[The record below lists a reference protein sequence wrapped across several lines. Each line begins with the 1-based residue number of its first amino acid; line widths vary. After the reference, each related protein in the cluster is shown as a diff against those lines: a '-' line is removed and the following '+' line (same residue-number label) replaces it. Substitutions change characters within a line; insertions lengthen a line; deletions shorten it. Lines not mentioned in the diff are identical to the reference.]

1 MRILA
6 DGGADVLD
14 VEQITIRQR
23 LHLGVL
29 FAVPTGRDLL
39 KELLLFGWEQG
50 VQLDFEIVDGAAHQV
65 QQAHHGGRAHPSFAV
80 TILAQELSP
89 EQLAAAA
96 QAIAEGG
103 GNIERITC
111 LARYPVACYELLVAA
126 PSVEPVRER
135 LLGASHAAGF
145 DVAVQR
151 DGLSRRAMR
160 LVAIDVDS
168 TLIQDEVIDLLAAE
182 AGCGERVAELTER
195 AMAGELGFE
204 DALRQRVALLAGLH
218 VDVVRQARH
227 RLRLTPGARTFVR
240 TLKRLGYRIALLSG
254 GFTELTDHLRSEL
267 GVDYA
272 FANELEVV
280 DGRLTGRVIGPVV
293 DRRRKAELLR
303 EVAAREGIQLAQTV
317 AVGDGANDLDMLAT
331 AGLGIAFNAKP
342 LVRAAAD
349 TALSVP
355 YLDAILFVLGLRR
368 DDVVDADAA
377 DEPTRRRLQRDGYRP
392 RRWQLLHR
400 LSRPSPGSGCSTSPA
415 TWPAR
420 SPRCC
425 SATTGPTSSRWSHRR
440 VGSSAARTVATPTSS
455 SRPTARS
462 ARSSWTSTSPTAR
475 RCSAASP
482 GASTWWWRTSGPG

>member
-1 MRILA
+1 MSVLQGDLRHADGRRLTTTGRPTDGTILLHLSGRDRPGITAGLMGILA
-6 DGGADVLD
+6 DGGAEVLD

-50 VQLDFEIVDGAAHQV
+50 VQLDFEMVAATAGRRARQPR
-65 QQAHHGGRAHPSFAV
+65 QGGRVQPSFAV
-80 TILAQELSP
+80 TILAQALTP
-89 EQLAAAA
+89 AQLAAAA
-96 QAIAEGG
+96 QAIAEGD

-111 LARYPVACYELLVAA
+111 LARYPVACYELLVSA

-135 LLGASHAAGF
+135 LLGASHAGRF

-182 AGCGERVAELTER
+182 AGCGARVAEITER
-195 AMAGELGFE
+195 AMAGELAFE
-204 DALRQRVALLAGLH
+204 DALRQRVGLLAGLPH
-218 VDVVRQARH
+218 EVVQQARD

-254 GFTELTDHLRSEL
+254 GFTEFTDHLQRDL

-272 FANELEVV
+272 FANELEVA
-280 DGRLTGRVIGPVV
+280 DGRLTGRVVGPVV
-293 DRRRKAELLR
+293 DRRRKAELLE
-303 EVAAREGIQLAQTV
+303 EVASREGIALAQTV
-317 AVGDGANDLDMLAT
+317 AVGDGANDLDMLAA

-368 DDVVDADAA
+368 DDVVEADAA
-377 DEPTRRRLQRDGYRP
+377 DADDDADHADYDTAKDTAGA
-392 RRWQLLHR
+392 
-400 LSRPSPGSGCSTSPA
+400 GSGTATVPDGGTCSD
-415 TWPAR
+415 AR
-420 SPRCC
+420 
-425 SATTGPTSSRWSHRR
+425 
-440 VGSSAARTVATPTSS
+440 AR
-455 SRPTARS
+455 
-462 ARSSWTSTSPTAR
+462 
-475 RCSAASP
+475 
-482 GASTWWWRTSGPG
+482 